1 MCLSDLVGVRR
12 EQNGLSENSLY
23 GKVQFMGLCLIVF
36 YFTMVLLL
44 LLLLFLLLSCIDVII
59 TVVVVVVVVVAT
71 ARRDVDY
78 DGKLIVV
85 EVVDAER
92 NLLNIAGGI
101 CSSAQAVPRGKTS
114 VRLNGPISVQIRRV
128 ADKCNALNVF
138 WICCGRL

>member
-59 TVVVVVVVVVAT
+59 TVVVVVLVAA

-78 DGKLIVV
+78 DRKLIVV